1 LWLTYAGLLVRPK
14 YIPAMLNQ
22 LIRVYV
28 AIALVSLGVVS
39 VRAASVTYNSGYTW
53 TNNPNLSAS
62 VVLTNIPP
70 FNPAMGTLT
79 NVTCGLFGL
88 RTINWSAYALAG
100 GGTYSIGAIAN
111 FVLTVP
117 GHPQTGFPEAQ
128 VIVFSTPRM
137 DDGGSLQSGESRSGF
152 LQTSNAASATL
163 SAQLERFTNG
173 SVTVSC
179 YPQDGGYVG
188 TGGNAGFSL
197 IDREALALVSV
208 TYEYTPAPGT
218 IVAPTLFIAPAA
230 PGFVTINWLPDTLG
244 FILQENLTLTTN
256 GWSNTP
262 AGFLNP
268 ITLPVAPEGKFFR
281 LIYSP

>member
-1 LWLTYAGLLVRPK
+1 MRNLLC
-14 YIPAMLNQ
+14 PAL
-22 LIRVYV
+22 VV
-28 AIALVSLGVVS
+28 FALVSSGRVS
-39 VRAASVTYNSGYTW
+39 VQAASITHNSGFTW
-53 TNNPNLSAS
+53 DNNPNLSAS

-70 FNPAMGTLT
+70 FNPALGTLT

-88 RTINWSAYALAG
+88 RTIDWSAYALGG

-111 FVLTVP
+111 FVLTAP
-117 GHPQTGFPEAQ
+117 GHPPTGLSEGQ
-128 VIVFSTPRM
+128 VVLISTPRV
-137 DDGGSLQSGESRSGF
+137 DDGGSLQSGESRSGS

-163 SAQLERFTNG
+163 SAQLDRFTNG
-173 SVTVSC
+173 SVIVSC

-197 IDREALALVSV
+197 IDRQALALVSV

-244 FILQENLTLTTN
+244 FILQENLTLVTN